1 MMICP
6 GVVLVAAQKSESE
19 PGSETRSQ
27 IASDPESA
35 PPAARDPVFSR
46 QHLPAAIPLEGP
58 SVAKLAEAVYAAAA
72 AALDQALATA
82 SADDPEAAT
91 HITLHLVLPPGAE
104 PALGSRAGLLGR
116 EVAARFAARRRRA
129 WRRFLPPEQAAAQWS
144 RVGLVIQILM
154 VERERIW
161 LSVAVPRPLPGGGT
175 DLAPWPGGAVWI
187 PENRAPPSR
196 AYRKLEEA
204 FAWMG
209 RAPGPSDLCVDLG
222 AAPGGWTFVALERG
236 ARVVAVDRAPLEPP
250 VSRHPRLRMLE
261 GNAFT
266 FDGRD
271 LDQPV
276 EVRRSPARVRAD
288 WLLSDVVCEP
298 HRSLALIERWLTEG
312 WCHHLVVT
320 IKFKGSTGYGMLDEV
335 RATLDR
341 LGCSR
346 QRIKHLQHNK
356 NEVTVMA
363 SAR

>member
-1 MMICP
+1 MVACP
-6 GVVLVAAQKSESE
+6 GVVLLEVAETETE
-19 PGSETRSQ
+19 P
-27 IASDPESA
+27 
-35 PPAARDPVFSR
+35 RDPVFSR
-46 QHLPAAIPLEGP
+46 QHLPAAIPLEAP
-58 SVAKLAEAVYAAAA
+58 SVARLAEAVYSGAVG
-72 AALDQALATA
+72 ALDQALALATA
-82 SADDPEAAT
+82 GDPEAAGDST
-91 HITLHLVLPPGAE
+91 SPTLLTLHLVLPPGAE
-104 PALGSRAGLLGR
+104 PTLGSRAALLGR
-116 EVAARFAARRRRA
+116 EVAARFATRRRRA
-129 WRRFLPPEQAAAQWS
+129 WRRFLPPEQAALQWS
-144 RVGLVIQILM
+144 RVGVVIQILM

-161 LSVAVPRPLPGGGT
+161 LSVAAPRPLPGGGT

-209 RAPGPSDLCVDLG
+209 RAPGPQDLCVDLG

-250 VSRHPRLRMLE
+250 LSRHPRLRMLE

-266 FDGRD
+266 FDGTDLDRD
-271 LDQPV
+271 PDRDQPV
-276 EVRRSPARVRAD
+276 EVRRSRARVRAD
-288 WLLSDVVCEP
+288 WLLCDVVCEP
-298 HRSLALIERWLTEG
+298 HRSLALIERWLTER

-320 IKFKGSTGYGMLDEV
+320 IKFKGGAGYGMLGEV
-335 RATLDR
+335 RATLER

-346 QRIKHLQHNK
+346 HRIKHLQHNK